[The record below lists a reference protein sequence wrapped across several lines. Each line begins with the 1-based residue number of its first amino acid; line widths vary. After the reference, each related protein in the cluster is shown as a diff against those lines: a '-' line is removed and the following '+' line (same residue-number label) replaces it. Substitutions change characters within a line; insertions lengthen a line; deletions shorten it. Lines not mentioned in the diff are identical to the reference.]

1 MMSNT
6 AICRFAPSL
15 ILPLCLILTG
25 QTLAQDLSHRKSNLN
40 LTVHDV
46 QGNAVPDAILDVQ
59 MKQHHFKFG
68 TQIRDRFISISES
81 EFNSLSDNS
90 KQNLLPNLSGM
101 AVASASFE
109 SSLQNWESFGQ
120 ASLALNSVTSSL
132 GSKSL
137 FVSDRNF
144 NYSSARLFLDG
155 LLTQGANYR
164 FSVSAKLAPNT
175 SGTVQM
181 TIKRVDD
188 SGTQWIDFPA
198 VSASD
203 QNWIEITGDYTHSVV
218 GTVSQFFV
226 FIKGPNTD
234 DGLGDYYLDNF
245 SIVTNPIPYTPV
257 WQDVLNYRNAVQTHF
272 NHTIPTTG
280 LQWASIDSNGYSVPD
295 AAVSLVQSY
304 GLSVT
309 GASVVWPRDRWP
321 TPNRYRPA
329 ASPNASTFHTDLI
342 NSRLSQNGVIA
353 RYSDTGAGPTINEW
367 KVLNE
372 PIHNNYYQ
380 TTFANAGLYS
390 SQYSALAN
398 FFIQARAVRPN
409 SILSINEYGIIN
421 AASDAAAIE
430 YRNLVN
436 DLLAL
441 GAPIDQIGI
450 QAHMSRN
457 DISKADM
464 IRRINI
470 LAETGLSIEITEFD
484 SRDDANQI
492 SPEQQK
498 IIFQDMLEAAFESTA
513 VDGFIVWGFWDPGHW
528 RGNGPL
534 FDQNWN
540 VKDEASPW
548 FDLVRGQWMTNLS
561 NQTVNADGEWSATDA
576 VFKGLYDFTV
586 TVDGQTQIFENYD
599 LSEDQQFTLV
609 VSESLVPPSHNIP
622 AMGGLSLIILSVTV
636 LGITGSRY
644 RLKPVS
650 GKQMLD

>member
-1 MMSNT
+1 MADIT
-6 AICRFAPSL
+6 AILKYFLSL
-15 ILPLCLILTG
+15 TLPFCLILTG

-46 QGNAVPDAILDVQ
+46 QGNAVPDAIIDVQ

-68 TQIRDRFISISES
+68 TQVSDRFISISES
-81 EFNSLSDNS
+81 EFNSLNDNS
-90 KQNLLPNLSGM
+90 KKNLLPNFSE
-101 AVASASFE
+101 VVSTNFE

-120 ASLALNSVTSSL
+120 ANLALTSVTSSE
-132 GSKSL
+132 GGKSL
-137 FVSDRNF
+137 FISNRNF

-175 SGTVQM
+175 TGTVQM

-188 SGTQWIDFPA
+188 SGTHWINFPA
-198 VSASD
+198 VTASD
-203 QNWIEITGDYTHSVV
+203 QNWIEISGDYTHNAV

-226 FIKGPNTD
+226 FIKGPNID
-234 DGLGDYYLDNF
+234 DSLGNYYLDDF
-245 SIVTNPIPYTPV
+245 SIVKNSTPYTPV
-257 WQDVLNYRNAVQTHF
+257 WQDILNYRNTVQTHF
-272 NHTIPTTG
+272 NHAVPTVG
-280 LQWASIDSNGYSVPD
+280 LQWDQIDRNGHSIPD
-295 AAVSLVQSY
+295 ATVTLLQSY
-304 GLSVT
+304 GLSIT

-321 TPNRYRPA
+321 TPNRYR
-329 ASPNASTFHTDLI
+329 SSSLPNPNTFHTDLI

-353 RYSDTGAGPTINEW
+353 RYSDSGVGPTINEW
-367 KVLNE
+367 KILNE

-390 SQYSALAN
+390 NQYSALAS
-398 FFIQARAVRPN
+398 FFIQARTVRPN

-421 AASDAAAIE
+421 AASDASAIE
-430 YRNLVN
+430 YRDLVN
-436 DLLAL
+436 ALLSL

-457 DISKADM
+457 DVSKADI
-464 IRRINI
+464 IRRIDI
-470 LAETGLSIEITEFD
+470 LAETGLPIEITEFD
-484 SRDDANQI
+484 TRDDANQI
-492 SPEQQK
+492 NPQQQK
-498 IIFQDMLEAAFESTA
+498 IIFQDMLEAAFESTS
-513 VDGFIVWGFWDPGHW
+513 VDGFIVWGFWDPIHW

-540 VKDEASPW
+540 IKDEASPW

-561 NQTVNADGEWSATDA
+561 GQSVNTDGEWSAADA

-586 TVDGQTQIFENYD
+586 TVNGQTQVFENYD
-599 LSEDQQFTLV
+599 LSDDQQFILV

-622 AMGGLSLIILSVTV
+622 AMGGLNLIILSLAI
-636 LGITGSRY
+636 LGMTGARY
-644 RLKPVS
+644 RLKSIVGGAKP
-650 GKQMLD
+650 D